1 MDDLFTKVC
10 KLIEFC
16 ALITFGAFSSDHL
29 DRTSTGFIGSYI
41 VLKGV
46 LAVEYGNGKL
56 DCLLAL
62 LEHYVHSYNLIM
74 LQSFFLLLLL

>member
-29 DRTSTGFIGSYI
+29 NRTSTGFIGSYI

-46 LAVEYGNGKL
+46 LAIEYGNG
-56 DCLLAL
+56 
-62 LEHYVHSYNLIM
+62 EYE
-74 LQSFFLLLLL
+74 

>member
-1 MDDLFTKVC
+1 MDDLFTKVF

-46 LAVEYGNGKL
+46 LAIEYGNGTL
-56 DCLLAL
+56 DYFSCFLRL
-62 LEHYVHSYNLIM
+62 YVHLYNIIIFNR
-74 LQSFFLLLLL
+74 FFLFPL